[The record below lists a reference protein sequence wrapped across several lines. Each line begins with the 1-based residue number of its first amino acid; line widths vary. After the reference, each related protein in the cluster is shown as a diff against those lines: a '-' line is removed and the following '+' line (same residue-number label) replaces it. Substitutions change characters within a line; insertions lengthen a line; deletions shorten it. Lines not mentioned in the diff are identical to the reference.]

1 MTGVMDFG
9 DSDVEAVLGCLA
21 LTRFAGRNVALFTLG
36 IETGFRITELLSVC
50 ISDVYDGERVRDTL
64 TVARKNMKRKR
75 EGRSIQLSVPAQTA
89 IRVYLDELHGDG
101 YWYGDDYLF
110 QSARNR
116 NAAISRTHAWQI
128 LHDAARAAGVTSKVG
143 THSMRKTFAR
153 RYYEWLLDQHANH
166 HRSIN
171 PLRELSKALGHKSI
185 DSTEKYISW
194 SDAILSEYIS
204 ARQ

>member
-21 LTRFAGRNVALFTLG
+21 LTRFARRNVALFTLG

-50 ISDVYDGERVRDTL
+50 IADVYQGDRVRDTL
-64 TVARKNMKRKR
+64 TIARKNMKRKR
-75 EGRSIQLSVPAQTA
+75 EGRSIQLSLPAQTA
-89 IRVYLDELHGDG
+89 VKSYLNELYGDG
-101 YWYGDDYLF
+101 YWHGDDYLF
-110 QSARNR
+110 QSARKR
-116 NAAISRTHAWQI
+116 NASISRTHAWQI
-128 LHDAARAAGVTSKVG
+128 LHDAARAAGITYKVG

-153 RYYEWLLDQHANH
+153 RYYEWLLDQHAKF

-194 SDAILSEYIS
+194 SDTILMEYI
-204 ARQ
+204 ATRQ